1 MHEEIIKEARTY
13 LGVPWRH
20 QGRSRSGVDCVGFI
34 LLALIKSGIKM
45 KEIRGY
51 ARTPDGVALKKIM
64 DEEPTT
70 ENIKLQD
77 DIKVGDILLFR
88 IRHHP
93 QHVALVTNS
102 NTDVKGLGMIHS
114 FNGGE
119 KRVVEHDLADYWKE
133 KIVAIY
139 RLK

>member
-1 MHEEIIKEARTY
+1 MIKNVIQEARSY

-20 QGRSRSGVDCVGFI
+20 QGRTRKGVDCVGFI

-51 ARTPDGVALKKIM
+51 ARTPDGIALKKIM
-64 DEEPTT
+64 DEEVTT
-70 ENIKLQD
+70 ENIPIQEDL
-77 DIKVGDILLFR
+77 KVGDILLFR

-93 QHVALVTNS
+93 QHVALVTDS
-102 NTDVKGLGMIHS
+102 CTSEFGMIHS

-119 KRVVEHDLADYWKE
+119 RKVVEHDLVDYWRQ